1 MINKEFGQHNIY
13 VSCDLSYKFW
23 KTAEAFSRFSYQS
36 PWYDSNMRVGR
47 TLRLNIGM
55 SKTFLDGK
63 LRTAIELTDL
73 IGEAVTPRWSI
84 DFSNIK
90 QWQRNRYDTR
100 GVKLTLRYTFNS
112 VSTSFRDAQINKI
125 GEAVTPRWS
134 IDFSNIKQW
143 QRNRYD
149 TRGVKLTIR
158 YTFNSVNT
166 LFRNAQINKSSD
178 GRVD

>member
-1 MINKEFGQHNIY
+1 M
-13 VSCDLSYKFW
+13 SYKFW
-23 KTAEAFSRFSYQS
+23 KTAEAFARLSYQS
-36 PWYDSNMRVGR
+36 PWYDSNMRIGR

-55 SKTFLDGK
+55 SKTFLDGR

-73 IGEAVTPRWSI
+73 IGEAVTPRWNI

-112 VSTSFRDAQINKI
+112 VNTS
-125 GEAVTPRWS
+125 
-134 IDFSNIKQW
+134 
-143 QRNRYD
+143 
-149 TRGVKLTIR
+149 
-158 YTFNSVNT
+158 
-166 LFRNAQINKSSD
+166 FRNAQINKSSD

>member
-1 MINKEFGQHNIY
+1 MAKQTLVIESAKELSLRDGMIVITA
-13 VSCDLSYKFW
+13 SCH
-23 KTAEAFSRFSYQS
+23 TQIIER
-36 PWYDSNMRVGR
+36 
-47 TLRLNIGM
+47 
-55 SKTFLDGK
+55 

-112 VSTSFRDAQINKI
+112 VNTSFRD
-125 GEAVTPRWS
+125 
-134 IDFSNIKQW
+134 
-143 QRNRYD
+143 
-149 TRGVKLTIR
+149 
-158 YTFNSVNT
+158 
-166 LFRNAQINKSSD
+166 AQINKSSD